1 MHTYLANKMFA
12 FADSDVDFYL
22 PQIVLMYIQMH
33 DVAEALHPYILGRC
47 RKSVEFSLQT
57 AWLLSA
63 YSIDHVHK
71 PTWKNSQ
78 GIKLKN
84 MILNEELKG
93 GSNSNNNNNN
103 NNNRGKKQQ
112 QQKNQTLKVP
122 ESSASSTTTT
132 MIPPPIPKVLNHVT
146 PSKLKQHQRS
156 RSDATCSLSK
166 GLKFDPVH
174 HRLLLNQL
182 VASSS
187 SSTTNAADIGATST
201 TTTAPCVTVAGEGGD
216 AQQQQHQQPPPP
228 PNDVTAA
235 GVVVNGI
242 ADAALS
248 NGSSASS
255 SAAMTASKRS
265 ASSSSLNKQATIGDL
280 ASGRAFDSGCSCFGA
295 PETIVMQDLLGQQ
308 LQVECTCGAPR
319 IAPQREFIKALMSI
333 GRRLT
338 LQVCLCVLYITVS
351 EGKLLT

>member
-12 FADSDVDFYL
+12 FADADVDFYL

-84 MILNEELKG
+84 MILNEELKAAG
-93 GSNSNNNNNN
+93 RVKDQRKS
-103 NNNRGKKQQ
+103 QQQLQ
-112 QQKNQTLKVP
+112 QQKSQTLKVP
-122 ESSASSTTTT
+122 ETKASA
-132 MIPPPIPKVLNHVT
+132 PPPIPKMLSHIT

-156 RSDATCSLSK
+156 RSDATSSLSK

-174 HRLLLNQL
+174 HRLMLNQL
-182 VASSS
+182 VTTSASATDSLSDASSAS
-187 SSTTNAADIGATST
+187 SST
-201 TTTAPCVTVAGEGGD
+201 TTTATTTTAATPNITVAGDVVLDGGD
-216 AQQQQHQQPPPP
+216 A
-228 PNDVTAA
+228 
-235 GVVVNGI
+235 
-242 ADAALS
+242 
-248 NGSSASS
+248 S
-255 SAAMTASKRS
+255 SAATVGGCASDIAMNGSTSVASSMSKRS
-265 ASSSSLNKQATIGDL
+265 ASSSSLNKTAAIGDL
-280 ASGRAFDSGCSCFGA
+280 ASGRAFDSGCTCFGA
-295 PETIVMQDLLGQQ
+295 PETIVQDLLGQQ
-308 LQVECTCGAPR
+308 LQVECACGAPR

-338 LQVCLCVLYITVS
+338 LQVTQISRKMVRLCHC
-351 EGKLLT
+351 